1 MLQPSPGFSP
11 VLRSSWFVG
20 WFVPFNKGT
29 FFSSAR
35 SNSLVVVVLLLL
47 LLLLL
52 LLFLSL
58 SCLSFTRSFLFF
70 LSYRFRVSTTI
81 WLVDFGKVNKP
92 KFHGKFLPGN
102 IDLEKLFFVSSFF
115 SVMRICVTFSS
126 SFLKKIFSKG
136 REEEKGEKRE
146 RNVKEA
152 AADDK
157 SYGDDEES
165 PAPAPA
171 PAAQSRTSGI
181 NLYLTLSSSCRF
193 S

>member
-35 SNSLVVVVLLLL
+35 SNSLVVVVVVLLL

-102 IDLEKLFFVSSFF
+102 IDLGNFPW
-115 SVMRICVTFSS
+115 
-126 SFLKKIFSKG
+126 
-136 REEEKGEKRE
+136 
-146 RNVKEA
+146 
-152 AADDK
+152 K
-157 SYGDDEES
+157 SCPVLAISLDIDGAE
-165 PAPAPA
+165 
-171 PAAQSRTSGI
+171 
-181 NLYLTLSSSCRF
+181 
-193 S
+193 